1 MRRLPPFDELVAFE
15 AVARHRS
22 FTRAAIELCITQ
34 SAVSHRIRRLEAH
47 FGRQLVRRLNPGV
60 ALTEAGEAMLPEL
73 VTALDGLSRLGGES
87 ERRLRVAAGGALCNW
102 WLAGRLPGFMAA
114 HPGLSV
120 ELVPVEARDSI
131 PDVDVRILWVA
142 PGEDRRS
149 DTQAPLFH
157 EQVFPVCSP
166 RLLPGVGRPLAGA
179 HGLAGLPLLHKASHG
194 LGEWTWSVWLER
206 LGEPTGA
213 QGAELSFADM
223 GLVLAA
229 AEKGAGVALSR
240 SLLVADALAQGR
252 LVVPV
257 ADIEPMVS
265 TKRHVARWRGERKD
279 DPRIHAFV
287 DWLVAEAAD
296 TLAEVDE
303 RLGRQQRSAL
313 NRGT

>member
-22 FTRAAIELCITQ
+22 FTRAATELCITQ

-47 FGRQLVRRLNPGV
+47 FGRPLVRRLNPGV

-73 VTALDGLSRLGGES
+73 VATLEALARLGGEG
-87 ERRLRVAAGGALCNW
+87 ERRLRVAAGGSLCNW

-120 ELVPVEARDSI
+120 ELVPVEARDAI
-131 PDVDVRILWVA
+131 PEVDVRILWVA
-142 PGEDRRS
+142 PGEDRRG

-166 RLLPGVGRPLAGA
+166 RLLPRGRPLADA
-179 HGLAGLPLLHKASHG
+179 RSLAGLPLLHKASHG

-206 LGEPTGA
+206 LGVPAEA
-213 QGAELSFADM
+213 QGAELRFADM
-223 GLVLAA
+223 GLVLSA

-257 ADIEPMVS
+257 AGIEPMAS
-265 TKRHVARWRGERKD
+265 TKRHVARWRGERRD
-279 DPRIHAFV
+279 DARIHAFV

-296 TLAEVDE
+296 TLAQVDE
-303 RLGRQQRSAL
+303 RLGFSQVSPLKRVA
-313 NRGT
+313 